1 MKRKTAEDIVN
12 SFNNQKFM
20 KFLNAEISV
29 KEPGKCQISIQQGEN
44 LTQQHGLFHGGVIS
58 TLADNSAAFAATS
71 LMEKNR
77 EPLTIECKVNFID
90 IADGETLWA
99 DGEVLSAGKRIFH
112 AESKVYTSVAGVV
125 KLCAVALVTIKSTL
139 RVEEL
144 ST

>member
-1 MKRKTAEDIVN
+1 MKRKTPEDIIN

-20 KFLNAEISV
+20 KFLNAAVSV

-71 LMEKNR
+71 LMEKDR
-77 EPLTIECKVNFID
+77 EPLTIEYKVNFIN
-90 IADGETLWA
+90 IADGDSLWA
-99 DGEVLSAGKRIFH
+99 KGEVLSAGKRIFH
-112 AESKVYTSVAGVV
+112 AESKVYTSLKGKV

-144 ST
+144 LP

>member
-1 MKRKTAEDIVN
+1 MAKKSQDDIVD

-20 KFLNAEISV
+20 KYLNAKVSA
-29 KEPGKCQISIQQGEN
+29 KEPGICKISIEHGEN

-77 EPLTIECKVNFID
+77 EPLTVECKVNFIS

-99 DGEVLSAGKRIFH
+99 EGRVLSAGKRIFH
-112 AESKVYTSVAGVV
+112 AESKVYVISKGTE

-139 RVEEL
+139 RVEEMPR
-144 ST
+144 

>member
-1 MKRKTAEDIVN
+1 MRKKTPKDIIN

-20 KFLNAEISV
+20 KFLNAEVFV
-29 KEPGKCQISIQQGEN
+29 KEPGTCQISIQQGEN

-71 LMEKNR
+71 LMEKDR

-90 IADGETLWA
+90 IADGEKIWA
-99 DGEVLSAGKRIFH
+99 EGKVLSAGKTIYH
-112 AESKVYTSVAGVV
+112 AESRVYTGLEDEV

-144 ST
+144 SL